1 MQNVYRRA
9 VRADAVAMYA
19 LALAAALAFPA
30 HSAFAASAKTHHVR
44 HTTAVQAR
52 AQAPAETTDGVACTK
67 VGCKPMPSSCHS
79 APQAGQEPG
88 YSVMVCP

>member
-9 VRADAVAMYA
+9 VRADAVALYA

-30 HSAFAASAKTHHVR
+30 NSAFAASAKTHHVR
-44 HTTAVQAR
+44 HTAAQAR
-52 AQAPAETTDGVACTK
+52 AQAPAETTNGVACTK
-67 VGCKPMPSSCHS
+67 AGCKPMPSACHS